1 MKAVP
6 AACFLSTAEGW
17 QRPTPEQIQSYLDAH
32 DLTPYRV
39 RKILG
44 VGSATP
50 HRWLSGEIEI
60 RFSDWSALVRAVE
73 SGAAD

>member
-1 MKAVP
+1 MIP
-6 AACFLSTAEGW
+6 DACFSPVAEGW

-32 DLTPYRV
+32 GVTPYRI
-39 RKILG
+39 RKVLA

-60 RFSDWSALVRAVE
+60 KFSDWSALVRAVE
-73 SGAAD
+73 SGAAG